1 MQSQL
6 TSTELSEPAT
16 HTIAFCNARTHMCE
30 LRFYGAMTS
39 APLQPAGPSANGSN
53 SLVREN
59 LGTQT
64 INGLELI
71 GTRETQTISSA
82 LAGSGR
88 PLVVVKEFW
97 YSQRLGVNVLTKRV
111 DPRSGTELFTVT
123 DIRQSEPDARL
134 FTMPADARVVD
145 LRPTG
150 APR

>member
-1 MQSQL
+1 
-6 TSTELSEPAT
+6 
-16 HTIAFCNARTHMCE
+16 
-30 LRFYGAMTS
+30 
-39 APLQPAGPSANGSN
+39 
-53 SLVREN
+53 LVREN

-82 LAGSGR
+82 LAGSSR

-97 YSQRLGVNVLTKRV
+97 YSQLLGLNVLTKRV

-145 LRPTG
+145 LRPTS

>member
-1 MQSQL
+1 MRV
-6 TSTELSEPAT
+6 A
-16 HTIAFCNARTHMCE
+16 I
-30 LRFYGAMTS
+30 LRRDDVGA
-39 APLQPAGPSANGSN
+39 LQPAGPSPNGTG

-64 INGLELI
+64 INGLELV

-82 LAGSGR
+82 AAGSDR

-97 YSQRLGVNVLTKRV
+97 YSQLLGLNVLTKRV

-123 DIRQSEPDARL
+123 DIRQAAPDPGL

-145 LRPTG
+145 LRPAA